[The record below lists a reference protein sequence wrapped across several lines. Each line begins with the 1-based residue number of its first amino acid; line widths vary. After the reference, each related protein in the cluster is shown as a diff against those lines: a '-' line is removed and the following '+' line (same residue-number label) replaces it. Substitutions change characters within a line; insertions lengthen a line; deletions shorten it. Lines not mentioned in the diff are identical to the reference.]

1 MGAIVSWVLAEAWPY
16 MFGVLALVGGW
27 FAAKR
32 SGKRQAQRETEAAAS
47 EQRRKV
53 NEADSK
59 MVEMDDDDVR
69 RELAKW
75 VRPADPKDR

>member
-1 MGAIVSWVLAEAWPY
+1 MEAIIAWVLAEAWPY
-16 MFGVLALVGGW
+16 MLGVLALVGGW

-53 NEADSK
+53 NEADTRVAK
-59 MVEMDDDDVR
+59 MDDADVR
-69 RELAKW
+69 RELNRW
-75 VRPADPKDR
+75 VRPDDH

>member
-1 MGAIVSWVLAEAWPY
+1 MEAIIAWVLAEAWPY
-16 MFGVLALVGGW
+16 MLGALALVGGW

-53 NEADSK
+53 NEADTK
-59 MVEMDDDDVR
+59 LVELDDDDVR

-75 VRPADPKDR
+75 VRKPGD